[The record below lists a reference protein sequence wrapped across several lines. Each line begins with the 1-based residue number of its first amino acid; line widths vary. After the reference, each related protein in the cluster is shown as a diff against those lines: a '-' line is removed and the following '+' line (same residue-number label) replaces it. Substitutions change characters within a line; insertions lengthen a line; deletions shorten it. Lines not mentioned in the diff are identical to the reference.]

1 MGVNMTLVGQM
12 ITFILFVLF
21 TMRFVWPPVQKAMHE
36 RTRRIADGLAAA
48 ERGQAAQREGEERVA
63 EALREAR
70 VQARDIVAQAEK
82 RGGELV
88 DEARRTAAAEGERLL
103 AAARAQIEQE
113 SRQAREALR
122 DEVAA
127 LVVRGAQTILRREV
141 DAKAHDQLLRELA
154 AEL

>member
-88 DEARRTAAAEGERLL
+88 DEARRTAATEGDRLL